1 MANLKDIRNRIHS
14 VSSTR
19 QVTSAMKMVS
29 AAKLKK
35 AQNEVAK
42 VRPFEAK
49 LAQIIAFLG
58 SSVANVELNYP
69 AFRQVT
75 KGGKVLL
82 VAIASDKGLA
92 GAFNSNVVK
101 QVELMLAGELA
112 AEAAKGNVEV
122 LTIGKQVAKA
132 VKSRKIAASTRDAEG
147 FFDNF
152 GLAKV
157 YDVADDITKRFEAKE
172 YSKVIL
178 IYNEFVNAAVQN
190 VRCSQLLP
198 LQVDSPADGNEGGAL
213 RDFIVEPSKE
223 EVLEDLIPQS
233 IRTHFLSVVKESLAS
248 EHGARMTSMHKA
260 TDNATELL
268 GELQLQYNKARQSA
282 ITNELIEIVSGA
294 SALNG

>member
-1 MANLKDIRNRIHS
+1 MANLKDIRTRIHS
-14 VSSTR
+14 VQSTR

-49 LAQIIAFLG
+49 LSQIIASLG

-69 AFRQVT
+69 AFRKTT
-75 KGGKVLL
+75 KNAKTLI

-92 GAFNSNVVK
+92 GAFNANVVK
-101 QVELMLAGELA
+101 EVESLLATTLSE
-112 AEAAKGNVEV
+112 EAKKGMVEI
-122 LTIGKQVAKA
+122 LSIGKQVAKGLR
-132 VKSRKIAASTRDAEG
+132 SRKVKVPTTEATD

-152 GLAKV
+152 CLKTV
-157 YDVADDITKRFEAKE
+157 YDVADDIRRRFESKE
-172 YSKVIL
+172 LAKVIL
-178 IYNEFVNAAVQN
+178 IYNKFINTAVQQ
-190 VRCSQLLP
+190 VSQVQLLP
-198 LQVDSPADGNEGGAL
+198 LNIEQAEDNGAVN
-213 RDFIVEPSKE
+213 DFIVEPSKE
-223 EVLEDLIPQS
+223 EVLEDLIPQA
-233 IRTHFLSVVKESLAS
+233 IRIRLLSVVKESVAS

-260 TDNATELL
+260 TDNATTLL
-268 GELQLQYNKARQSA
+268 GDLQLQYNKARQTA

>member
-75 KGGKVLL
+75 RGGKILL

-112 AEAAKGNVEV
+112 TEAAKGNVEV

-152 GLAKV
+152 GLTKV
-157 YDVADDITKRFEAKE
+157 YEVADGITKRFEAKE

-198 LQVDSPADGNEGGAL
+198 LQVEPPADDSEGAAF

-223 EVLEDLIPQS
+223 EVLADLIPQS

-268 GELQLQYNKARQSA
+268 GDLQLQYNKARQSA

>member
-1 MANLKDIRNRIHS
+1 MANLKDIRTRIHS
-14 VSSTR
+14 VQSTR

-49 LAQIIAFLG
+49 LSQIIASLG

-69 AFRQVT
+69 AFRKTT
-75 KGGKVLL
+75 KNAKTLI

-92 GAFNSNVVK
+92 GAFNANVVK
-101 QVELMLAGELA
+101 EVESMLATTLSE
-112 AEAAKGNVEV
+112 EAQKGMVEI
-122 LTIGKQVAKA
+122 LSIGKQVAKGLR
-132 VKSRKIAASTRDAEG
+132 SRKVKVPATEATD

-152 GLAKV
+152 CLKTV
-157 YDVADDITKRFEAKE
+157 YDVADDIRRRFESKE
-172 YSKVIL
+172 LAKVIL
-178 IYNEFVNAAVQN
+178 IYNKFINTAVQQ
-190 VRCSQLLP
+190 VSQVQLLP
-198 LQVDSPADGNEGGAL
+198 LNIEQAEDNGAVN
-213 RDFIVEPSKE
+213 DFIVEPSKE
-223 EVLEDLIPQS
+223 EVLEDLIPQA
-233 IRTHFLSVVKESLAS
+233 IRIRLLSVVKESVAS

-260 TDNATELL
+260 TDNATTLL
-268 GELQLQYNKARQSA
+268 GDLQLQYNKARQTA

>member
-35 AQNEVAK
+35 AQNDVAK

-58 SSVANVELNYP
+58 SSVPNVELNYP
-69 AFRQVT
+69 AFRTST
-75 KGGKVLL
+75 KGGKTLI

-92 GAFNSNVVK
+92 GAFNSNVIK
-101 QVELMLAGELA
+101 EVESLLTTTYANDE
-112 AEAAKGNVEV
+112 VEI
-122 LTIGKQVAKA
+122 LTIGKQVAKG
-132 VKSRKIAASTRDAEG
+132 VKSHKLNVATRDAEG

-152 GLAKV
+152 NLAKV
-157 YDVADDITKRFEAKE
+157 YEVADDVTRRFEAKE
-172 YSKVIL
+172 YSRVVL
-178 IYNEFVNAAVQN
+178 VYNEFVNAAVQN
-190 VRCSQLLP
+190 VRSLQLLP
-198 LQVDSPADGNEGGAL
+198 LEVSTPDEEGGKVTMS
-213 RDFIVEPSKE
+213 DFIVEPSKE
-223 EVLEDLIPQS
+223 EVLADLIPQS
-233 IRTHFLSVVKESLAS
+233 IRTRFLAIIRESLAS

>member
-1 MANLKDIRNRIHS
+1 MANLKDIRTRIHS
-14 VSSTR
+14 VQSTR

-49 LAQIIAFLG
+49 LSQIIASLG

-69 AFRQVT
+69 AFRKTT
-75 KGGKVLL
+75 KNAKTLI

-92 GAFNSNVVK
+92 GAFNANVVK
-101 QVELMLAGELA
+101 EVENLLATTLSE
-112 AEAAKGNVEV
+112 EAQKGMVEI
-122 LTIGKQVAKA
+122 LTIGKQVAKGLR
-132 VKSRKIAASTRDAEG
+132 SRKVKVPATEATD

-152 GLAKV
+152 CLKTV
-157 YDVADDITKRFEAKE
+157 YDVADDIRRRFETKE
-172 YSKVIL
+172 LAKVIL
-178 IYNEFVNAAVQN
+178 IYNKFINTAVQE
-190 VRCSQLLP
+190 VSQVQLLP
-198 LQVDSPADGNEGGAL
+198 LNIEQAEDNGAVN
-213 RDFIVEPSKE
+213 DFIVEPSKE
-223 EVLEDLIPQS
+223 EVLEDLIPQA
-233 IRTHFLSVVKESLAS
+233 IRIRLLSVVKESVAS

-260 TDNATELL
+260 TDNATTLL
-268 GELQLQYNKARQSA
+268 GDLQLQYNKARQTA